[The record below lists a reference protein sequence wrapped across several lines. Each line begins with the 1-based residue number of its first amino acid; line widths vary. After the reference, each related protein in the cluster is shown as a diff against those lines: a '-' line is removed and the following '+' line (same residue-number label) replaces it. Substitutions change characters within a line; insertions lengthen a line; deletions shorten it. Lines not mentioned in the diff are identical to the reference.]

1 MKKERI
7 ILFVCVLAVVLLA
20 PMVLPRLIGGFT
32 LPWWA
37 NLSYAA
43 VVMVNAGIYL
53 LNRLVLI
60 DRFFIRGRFAAF
72 VGWNLAACAGGAVE
86 LLFLVGWLEDFG
98 LADGIRV
105 SDYVDYTTRIAQWTL
120 TVFIELIMVLIALA
134 VALSDEWRRAAFK
147 YREAVRDKAALEGD
161 VDSLK
166 AKVAALEK
174 GKEAPDS
181 IAVKVDLMMTRIPLE
196 EILYVRSDGD
206 YIVIHRSDGTAPMTL
221 MTLKA
226 LEKQLPEERFC
237 RVHRSWLVN
246 MDKVRGL
253 KDGKILVGDAAVPL
267 SDSCKPAFFE
277 LLSCRSILL
286 RPEQ

>member
-37 NLSYAA
+37 DVCYT
-43 VVMVNAGIYL
+43 VVVLVNGGIYL

-60 DRFFIRGRFAAF
+60 DRCFIRGRFTAF
-72 VGWNLAACAGGAVE
+72 AGWNLVALAVGGALQVV
-86 LLFLVGWLEDFG
+86 LVGWLEGFG
-98 LADGIRV
+98 AADGIRV
-105 SDYVDYTTRIAQWTL
+105 ADYIGLPARVAQWTL
-120 TVFIELIMVLIALA
+120 GGILELVVVLIALA

-166 AKVAALEK
+166 AKVAALER

-206 YIVIHRSDGTAPMTL
+206 YIVIHRSDGTAAMTL